1 MAEGRLTLDNSAR
14 SEWVRLR
21 TLIMLR
27 WLAILGQTIAVVVSA
42 LWLGLELQIGLCVL
56 AIGALVI
63 FNLVAT
69 IMQPENRRLSQRET
83 TLTLLFDLGQLVF
96 LLYLNGG
103 LNNPFALLILAPVTI
118 SATALRINSW
128 LLVAGISLVSIS
140 FLSFFYVPLH
150 TSDGVVLE
158 LPFVYVLG
166 NWVALVIGIFFLS
179 GYARRV
185 TSETF
190 SMSQALSAMQMA
202 LAREH
207 ELTLLGGV
215 VAAAAHEMG
224 TPLATIK
231 LVASELA
238 EELPA
243 GSDMRDDATLIGEQA
258 DRLREILRDMGRAG
272 KEDLHL
278 KTGPITSVV
287 QEAAEP
293 HEDRGKGVYFLIN
306 GSEDT
311 PTLAEIPYIA
321 RNPEFIHGIR
331 NLVQNAVDF
340 ARSSVCVH
348 IVWNDDVIRIMVG
361 DDGHG
366 YPSDM
371 LGRLGDPFLSTRR
384 TLRTDKRARPEY
396 EGMGLG
402 LFIAKTLL
410 ERSGAEITFANA
422 TTDLKDRKTAPYLSA
437 MPDVTGAIV
446 NVRWSRSGL
455 EVDRAAPVGPN
466 QQILRDAS
474 APLTAD

>member
-1 MAEGRLTLDNSAR
+1 MADKNPLLNQSAR

-27 WLAILGQTIAVVVSA
+27 WLAIGGQTVAAVVSA
-42 LWLGLELQIGLCVL
+42 FWLGLELQIGLCAV

-69 IMQPENRRLSQRET
+69 FMLPENRRLSHRET

-118 SATALRINSW
+118 SATALRINAW
-128 LLVAGISLVSIS
+128 LLVAGSALVSITV
-140 FLSFFYVPLH
+140 LSVVNIPLH
-150 TSDGVVLE
+150 TVEGEVLE
-158 LPFVYVLG
+158 LPFVYLLG
-166 NWVALVIGIFFLS
+166 YWVALVIGILFLS

-231 LVASELA
+231 LVANELA
-238 EELPA
+238 EELPKD
-243 GSDMRDDATLIGEQA
+243 SEMHEDAVLIGEQT

-272 KEDLHL
+272 KEDLFL
-278 KTGPITSVV
+278 KTGPITSIV

-293 HEDRGKGVYFLIN
+293 HEGRGKAIVFLVN
-306 GSEDT
+306 GSHATPALED
-311 PTLAEIPYIA
+311 IPFVA
-321 RNPEFIHGIR
+321 RNPELIHGMR

-348 IVWNDDVIRIMVG
+348 VVWNDDVIRILVG
-361 DDGHG
+361 DDGSG
-366 YPSDM
+366 YPTDL
-371 LGRLGDPFLSTRR
+371 LGRLGDPFLST
-384 TLRTDKRARPEY
+384 KRGVRPEQGARPGY
-396 EGMGLG
+396 DGMGLG

-410 ERSGAEITFANA
+410 ERSGAEMTFSNA
-422 TTDLKDRKTAPYLSA
+422 ALDKKDGSTSRYMKA

-446 NVRWSRSGL
+446 SLRWTRSEL
-455 EVDRAAPVGPN
+455 EVDRESPIGEN
-466 QQILRDAS
+466 QRIISDEEPLR
-474 APLTAD
+474 